1 MCSSVEQVRISCDS
15 RGEAMFNALVFLPA
29 IMLSDDIRHKIFK
42 AIEEEPEISQREL
55 AIRLG
60 VSLGKTNFC
69 LQALMEKGW
78 IKVQNFKNNKNK
90 LAYAYLL
97 TPSGIEEKAKVTVR
111 YLRHKMNEYEILKRE
126 IEELSKEAMVTES
139 FNAL

>member
-1 MCSSVEQVRISCDS
+1 
-15 RGEAMFNALVFLPA
+15 MFNALVFLPA

-139 FNAL
+139 FNALRKIRNRK

>member
-1 MCSSVEQVRISCDS
+1 
-15 RGEAMFNALVFLPA
+15 
-29 IMLSDDIRHKIFK
+29 
-42 AIEEEPEISQREL
+42 
-55 AIRLG
+55 
-60 VSLGKTNFC
+60 
-69 LQALMEKGW
+69 MEKGW